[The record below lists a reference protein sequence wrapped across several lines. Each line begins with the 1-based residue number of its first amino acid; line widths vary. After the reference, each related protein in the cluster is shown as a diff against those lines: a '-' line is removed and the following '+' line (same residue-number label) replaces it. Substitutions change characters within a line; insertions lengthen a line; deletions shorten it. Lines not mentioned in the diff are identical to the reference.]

1 MNASALKRSLPVAS
15 ATGISAAAPRLPR
28 IGPASPTRASA
39 SALSPSDLAQI
50 TAPRKGMN
58 IGAEALMPSRRSWI
72 TWPISCTN
80 SSSTKP
86 IANFQPQI
94 SE

>member
-1 MNASALKRSLPVAS
+1 
-15 ATGISAAAPRLPR
+15 
-28 IGPASPTRASA
+28 
-39 SALSPSDLAQI
+39 
-50 TAPRKGMN
+50 MN
-58 IGAEALMPSRRSWI
+58 IGAEAGIPSRRSWI
-72 TWPISCTN
+72 TCPSSCTS